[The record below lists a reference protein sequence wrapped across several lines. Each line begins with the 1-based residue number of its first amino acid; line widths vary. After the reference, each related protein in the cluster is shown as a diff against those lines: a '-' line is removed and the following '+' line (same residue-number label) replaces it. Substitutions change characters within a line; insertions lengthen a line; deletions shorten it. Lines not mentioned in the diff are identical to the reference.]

1 MFGDITGW
9 LVAFKYPAS
18 DSGPQWLE
26 VKQPEREEALALA
39 RQLAAQRWPE
49 ADVCKVV
56 PIME

>member
-1 MFGDITGW
+1 MFGEITGW

-26 VKQPEREEALALA
+26 IKQVEREQAVATA
-39 RQLAAQRWPE
+39 RALAAQRWPE
-49 ADVCKVV
+49 ADVFKIV